1 MYIIK
6 LSAIVLFILL
16 TACFVA
22 IEFSI
27 VKARRSRINQ
37 LIEENVKG
45 AKAAKHVIT
54 HLDEYLSACQLG
66 ITVTALGIGWLGE
79 PTVKAMLQPLFLK
92 TGVHEAVAQ
101 VLSLIIA
108 FLLVT
113 YVNVVIGE
121 LAPKSFAIQKAE
133 RITLL
138 SARPMILFYKLMFP
152 FIWLLNHSAR
162 LITAM
167 FGLKP
172 ASEHEMAYTEEEL
185 RVLLAESYRSGMIK
199 KSELHYVNNIFTFDK
214 RTAKEIMVP
223 RNEMV
228 SLPLDSGS
236 GHMLRDIIK
245 TNKYTRYPVVKGDK
259 DHVVGIINIKEV
271 LFRFL
276 SEGAAFTKHELSPY
290 IQPAIHVI
298 ETIPIYQLFVKMQ
311 REHAHMAILID
322 EYGGTAG
329 LVTAEDIIEEI
340 VGEIRDEFDT
350 DETPS
355 VQKLGKNRYLLNA
368 KLLISEVNDVLGTE
382 ITADQV
388 DTLGGWFLTQHID
401 AKPGSTI
408 DFEGYTFTVKEIDSH
423 HIITIEADKA
433 E

>member
-1 MYIIK
+1 
-6 LSAIVLFILL
+6 
-16 TACFVA
+16 
-22 IEFSI
+22 
-27 VKARRSRINQ
+27 
-37 LIEENVKG
+37 
-45 AKAAKHVIT
+45 
-54 HLDEYLSACQLG
+54 
-66 ITVTALGIGWLGE
+66 
-79 PTVKAMLQPLFLK
+79 
-92 TGVHEAVAQ
+92 
-101 VLSLIIA
+101 
-108 FLLVT
+108 
-113 YVNVVIGE
+113 
-121 LAPKSFAIQKAE
+121 
-133 RITLL
+133 
-138 SARPMILFYKLMFP
+138 
-152 FIWLLNHSAR
+152 
-162 LITAM
+162 
-167 FGLKP
+167 
-172 ASEHEMAYTEEEL
+172 
-185 RVLLAESYRSGMIK
+185 
-199 KSELHYVNNIFTFDK
+199 
-214 RTAKEIMVP
+214 
-223 RNEMV
+223 MV